1 MSKIKE
7 QNSSE
12 RLESAE
18 NTEDQEFDK
27 WVRHK
32 FLEEAKDIEKEIGQI
47 PDSKAWEPT
56 EEKFQELLQKAKK
69 QGTIQDPADFIQKRD
84 SEKDRDQK
92 NKNKNRK
99 EKLNK
104 EKRDD
109 TKEKVVKKHSQKPKA
124 FNFREK
130 VIKWAAAA
138 AVTIFG
144 IFGVSMSSEA
154 NRAYIME
161 KVDLMLGNK
170 VETKVN
176 NDETLTRD
184 TTEESAMV
192 DIADA
197 LNVEMPQFFYWPHG
211 IEYEDYTVDVD
222 AQIGIVQYKYNEDIF
237 YLMVYSNVRDASAL
251 AISGL
256 GEKTETITSELS
268 KDIKS
273 SMWRMLDET
282 DEKPTFILQWSYKN
296 VYYELSGKFSETDME
311 NIANNI
317 IF

>member
-7 QNSSE
+7 QHSSE
-12 RLESAE
+12 RPESAE

-27 WVRHK
+27 WVRQQ
-32 FLEEAKDIEKEIGQI
+32 FLEEAEDIEKEIEQI
-47 PDSKAWEPT
+47 PDSNAWEPT

-104 EKRDD
+104 EQCDN
-109 TKEKVVKKHSQKPKA
+109 TKEKVVKKHSQKPKV
-124 FNFREK
+124 FNLREK

-161 KVDLMLGNK
+161 KVDRMLGNK

-184 TTEESAMV
+184 TTEESAMA

-222 AQIGIVQYKYNEDIF
+222 AQIGIVQYKYKEDIF
-237 YLMVYSNVRDASAL
+237 YLMVYSNIKDASAL

-273 SMWRMLDET
+273 SMWRMIDET
-282 DEKPTFILQWSYKN
+282 DEKPTFMLQWSYKN
-296 VYYELSGKFSETDME
+296 VYYELSGKFAETDME

-317 IF
+317 MF

>member
-69 QGTIQDPADFIQKRD
+69 QGTIQDPTDFIQKRD

-222 AQIGIVQYKYNEDIF
+222 AQIGIVQYIQDTNVF
-237 YLMVYSNVRDASAL
+237 YLMVYSNIKSASSL
-251 AISGL
+251 AISDAG
-256 GEKTETITSELS
+256 KKIETINSELS
-268 KDIKS
+268 KTIDLVLWKV
-273 SMWRMLDET
+273 LDSD
-282 DEKPTFILQWSYKN
+282 DEIPTYILQWEYKN
-296 VYYELSGKFSETDME
+296 VYYELSGKLSEEDMV
-311 NIANNI
+311 NIAKNI
-317 IF
+317 MF

>member
-7 QNSSE
+7 QSSSG
-12 RLESAE
+12 RSESAE
-18 NTEDQEFDK
+18 NTEDREFDK
-27 WVRHK
+27 WVRQQ
-32 FLEEAKDIEKEIGQI
+32 FLEEAEDIEKEIEQI

-69 QGTIQDPADFIQKRD
+69 QGTIQSPTGFIQKTG
-84 SEKDRDQK
+84 SEEDRDK
-92 NKNKNRK
+92 KNRNKNQK
-99 EKLNK
+99 EKLNS
-104 EKRDD
+104 EKYDN
-109 TKEKVVKKHSQKPKA
+109 TKEKIVKKPGQKLKS
-124 FNFREK
+124 FNFRGK

>member
-7 QNSSE
+7 QSSSG
-12 RLESAE
+12 RSESAE
-18 NTEDQEFDK
+18 NTEDREFDK
-27 WVRHK
+27 WVRQQ
-32 FLEEAKDIEKEIGQI
+32 FLEEAEDIEKEIGKI

-69 QGTIQDPADFIQKRD
+69 QGTIQSPTGFIQKTG
-84 SEKDRDQK
+84 SEKDRDK
-92 NKNKNRK
+92 KNRNKNQK
-99 EKLNK
+99 EKLNS
-104 EKRDD
+104 EKYDN
-109 TKEKVVKKHSQKPKA
+109 TKEKIVKKPGQKLKS
-124 FNFREK
+124 FNFRGK

-161 KVDLMLGNK
+161 KVDRMLGNK

-184 TTEESAMV
+184 TTEESAMA

-222 AQIGIVQYKYNEDIF
+222 AQIGIVQYIQGTNAS
-237 YLMVYSNVRDASAL
+237 YLMVYSNLKSASSL
-251 AISGL
+251 AISDTGKKI
-256 GEKTETITSELS
+256 EIINSELS
-268 KDIKS
+268 KTIDSVLWKV
-273 SMWRMLDET
+273 LDSD
-282 DEKPTFILQWSYKN
+282 DEIPTYILQWEYKN
-296 VYYELSGKFSETDME
+296 VYYELSGKLSEEDMI
-311 NIANNI
+311 NIAKNI
-317 IF
+317 MF